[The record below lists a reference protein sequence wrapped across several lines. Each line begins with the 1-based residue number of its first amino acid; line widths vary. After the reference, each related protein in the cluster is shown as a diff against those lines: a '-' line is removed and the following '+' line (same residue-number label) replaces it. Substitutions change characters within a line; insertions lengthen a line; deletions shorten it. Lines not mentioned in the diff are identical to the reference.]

1 MCVRV
6 CFAVQSSKEGT
17 AFEFV
22 CVCVLLFWRWSVAS
36 EKETSKSLKGRKE
49 GGGLSEGGFRM

>member
-1 MCVRV
+1 MCVCVLLFNQAKR
-6 CFAVQSSKEGT
+6 ARPLSL
-17 AFEFV
+17 